1 MEGIDNSIAGN
12 VDVAVGILLL
22 QVLLGEWG
30 WREVVSGDASGNL
43 TVHLLWPWA
52 VDVVGAEASLYVT
65 DRDLCVESGKGCCG
79 RGGGVAMNEDYIG
92 GALLEDIAHTS
103 EDAGSYIGEVLTL
116 FHDVEVD
123 IGCYLKDSE
132 YLIEHLA
139 MLSGDAHDGFKLFGA
154 LLELFNQWTHFD
166 GFGTGSED

>member
-1 MEGIDNSIAGN
+1 
-12 VDVAVGILLL
+12 
-22 QVLLGEWG
+22 
-30 WREVVSGDASGNL
+30 
-43 TVHLLWPWA
+43 
-52 VDVVGAEASLYVT
+52 
-65 DRDLCVESGKGCCG
+65 
-79 RGGGVAMNEDYIG
+79 MNEDYIG

-154 LLELFNQWTHFD
+154 LLELLTSGHILMASGRVPKTNITFFFSIKYMWCSFCLLTVNLLPFNSLYFVMRD
-166 GFGTGSED
+166 GIEP